1 MLSTEGHAAH
11 IKTNVTWSRGIIH
24 QGVVLFR
31 SSVESPMHRCTHQ
44 CDASVKSTD
53 EQNNAGIKQHLGEL
67 YNVTFVLI

>member
-31 SSVESPMHRCTHQ
+31 SSVESSMHQCTHQ
-44 CDASVKSTD
+44 CDTSVKST
-53 EQNNAGIKQHLGEL
+53 GE
-67 YNVTFVLI
+67 